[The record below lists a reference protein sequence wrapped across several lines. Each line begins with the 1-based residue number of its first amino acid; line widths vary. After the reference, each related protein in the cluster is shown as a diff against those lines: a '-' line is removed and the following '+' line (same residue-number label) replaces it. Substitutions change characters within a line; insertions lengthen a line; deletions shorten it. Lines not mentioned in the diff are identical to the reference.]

1 MISRFRFELSVA
13 LRYLKPSRK
22 EGFISVI
29 AGFSFLGIMLG
40 VAALIIVLS
49 VMSGFR
55 EKLID
60 SILGFNGHIAIGPA
74 HPGGLTHYDEAAR
87 AVRQVKDVVSATPI
101 IERQAML
108 TTRGIAQ
115 GAIIHGIR
123 LEDLKT
129 RVLISSHITAG
140 NLEDFLHENMIII
153 GKRLADKMGLVPGDP
168 LTVIAPEG
176 NTSAFGTIP
185 RMRKF
190 TVAAIFNVGMSQF
203 DSAVAFIPLEA
214 AQKFFR
220 IPHAVTGLEI
230 FVKNP
235 DQVQQVSEQLHRLFV
250 EPIRILDWKQANAGY
265 ATALQVERNVMFII
279 LTLIIVVAAFNIIS
293 SLIMLVKE
301 KAQDIAI
308 LRTMGATRGMIL
320 RIFFLAGSLI
330 GVSGTVGG
338 CVLGLG
344 FTLNI
349 ETIRQ
354 WIQQLTGTNLFNP
367 EIYFLSQLPA
377 KVNTV
382 EVITVVITALILVFL
397 ATIVPA
403 RRAARLDPVEA
414 LRYE

>member
-1 MISRFRFELSVA
+1 MNHAFELKVA

-55 EKLID
+55 EKLMD
-60 SILGFNGHIAIGPA
+60 SILGFNGHIAVA
-74 HPGGLTHYDEAAR
+74 AVHPTGLHNYEEGTKIVQGVE
-87 AVRQVKDVVSATPI
+87 DVVSVTPL

-108 TTRGIAQ
+108 TAHGVAQ
-115 GAIIHGIR
+115 GVIIHGLK
-123 LEDLKT
+123 LEDLKE
-129 RVLISSHITAG
+129 RELISSHIVEG
-140 NLEDFLHENMIII
+140 NIEDFSEGNAIII
-153 GKRLADKMGLVPGDP
+153 GKRMAEKMGLLPGDSIS
-168 LTVIAPEG
+168 LIASEG
-176 NTSAFGTIP
+176 NASAFGTVP

-190 TVAAIFNVGMSQF
+190 KVAAIFNVGMNQF
-203 DSAVAFIPLEA
+203 DSSVGFIPLES

-220 IPHAVTGLEI
+220 VPEAVTGLEI
-230 FVKNP
+230 FVKEP
-235 DQVQQVSEQLHRLFV
+235 DRVQEVSERLRHVLSDQV
-250 EPIRILDWKQANAGY
+250 RILDWQRANSGY

-301 KAQDIAI
+301 KSHDIAI
-308 LRTMGATRGMIL
+308 LRTMGATRGMIM

-330 GVSGTVGG
+330 GVSGTLGG
-338 CVLGLG
+338 CLLGLS
-344 FTLNI
+344 FCLNI
-349 ETIRQ
+349 ERIRH
-354 WIQQLTGTNLFNP
+354 WIQHLTGTNLFNP
-367 EIYFLSQLPA
+367 EIYYLSQLPA
-377 KVNTV
+377 KVNPV
-382 EVITVVITALILVFL
+382 EVITVVSTALILVFF
-397 ATIVPA
+397 ATIIPS

>member
-1 MISRFRFELSVA
+1 MINAFELKIA

-55 EKLID
+55 EKLMD
-60 SILGFNGHIAIGPA
+60 TILGFNGHIAIA
-74 HPGGLTHYDEAAR
+74 AMQPGGMKDYDEVVHKIR
-87 AVRQVKDVVSATPI
+87 LLPDVQNVTPL

-108 TTRGIAQ
+108 TSRGTAF
-115 GAIIHGIR
+115 GAIVHGVSV
-123 LEDLKT
+123 EDLKE
-129 RVLISSHITAG
+129 RPLVASHIIRG
-140 NLEDFLHENMIII
+140 SLGDFGQASTIVI
-153 GKRLADKMGLVPGDP
+153 GKRMAEKMGLSPGDSIS
-168 LTVIAPEG
+168 LIAPEG
-176 NTSAFGTIP
+176 NHSAFGAVP

-190 TVAAIFNVGMSQF
+190 TVAAIFEVGMSQF
-203 DSAVAFIPLEA
+203 DSSVVFIPLST
-214 AQKFFR
+214 AQMFFR
-220 IPHAVTGLEI
+220 LPDAISGIEV

-235 DQVQQVSEQLHRLFV
+235 HHIHPVMHQVHESLTGAY
-250 EPIRILDWKQANAGY
+250 RIMDWQRANAGY

-301 KAQDIAI
+301 KTHDIAI
-308 LRTMGATRGMIL
+308 LRTMGATRGMIM
-320 RIFFLAGSLI
+320 RIFFIAGSVI
-330 GVSGTVGG
+330 GVTGILGG
-338 CVLGLG
+338 CLLGLG
-344 FTLNI
+344 FCLNI
-349 ETIRQ
+349 ERIRTL
-354 WIQQLTGTNLFNP
+354 IQKITGTNVFNP

-377 KVNTV
+377 KVNTA
-382 EVITVVITALILVFL
+382 EVITVVTTSLLLVFI
-397 ATIVPA
+397 ATLIPS